1 MFIPPFV
8 SLCAAL
14 RELDFLSAKEVVPGC
29 SNEDTSSNPVKDDA
43 ADPESSP
50 QSPLARNAPP
60 QEDEEAP
67 AAPAQN

>member
-14 RELDFLSAKEVVPGC
+14 RELDFLSPKDVVPGC
-29 SNEDTSSNPVKDDA
+29 SNEDSKAPAPEDDDA

-50 QSPLARNAPP
+50 ASPLARNAPP

-67 AAPAQN
+67 AQN

>member
-1 MFIPPFV
+1 M
-8 SLCAAL
+8 
-14 RELDFLSAKEVVPGC
+14 RELNFLSAKEPG
-29 SNEDTSSNPVKDDA
+29 SNEDSKAPAPEDDDA

>member
-14 RELDFLSAKEVVPGC
+14 RELNFPSPKDVVPG
-29 SNEDTSSNPVKDDA
+29 SNEDSSSNPAKDDV

-50 QSPLARNAPP
+50 ASPLARNAPP

>member
-14 RELDFLSAKEVVPGC
+14 RELNLLSAKEPG
-29 SNEDTSSNPVKDDA
+29 SNEDSKAPAPEDDDA

-50 QSPLARNAPP
+50 ASPLARNAPP

>member
-14 RELDFLSAKEVVPGC
+14 RELDFLSAKEPG
-29 SNEDTSSNPVKDDA
+29 SNEDSSSKPAKDDVTDSEA
-43 ADPESSP
+43 SP
-50 QSPLARNAPP
+50 TSPLAPDAPP